1 MKITSC
7 ELENVSGL
15 SSQYPKGDF
24 VEIALSG
31 RSNVGKSSFVNNLL
45 QRKNIARTSSKPGK
59 TRTINFYKINDSF
72 RLVDLPGYGYAKAS
86 KTDMEKWADLINDYL
101 ETREQL
107 KEIFLIV
114 DSRHEPTSQDLE
126 MYEWIKH
133 AGFTG
138 YIIATKIDK
147 IGKSKIDQSKKTIA
161 KKLNADRNLI
171 IPYSSTDGYGRKE
184 VLDLIGEI
192 IE

>member
-1 MKITSC
+1 MKITSS

-24 VEIALSG
+24 IEIALSG
-31 RSNVGKSSFVNNLL
+31 RSNVGKSSFVNSLL
-45 QRKNIARTSSKPGK
+45 QRKNMARTSSKPGK
-59 TRTINFYKINDSF
+59 TRTINFYKVNNNF

-86 KTDMEKWADLINDYL
+86 KTDMEKWASLINNYL
-101 ETREQL
+101 ENREQL

-114 DSRHEPTSQDLE
+114 DARHEPSQQDLE

-147 IGKSKIDQSKKTIA
+147 IGKSKIDQSKKLIA

-171 IPYSSTDGYGRKE
+171 IPYSSTDRYGREE
-184 VLDLIGEI
+184 VLRLIADI
-192 IE
+192 TK